1 MVISKFTFSVGSQ
14 IFLLLVRE
22 KKSYRLRH
30 VKFWDDPLL
39 FYPQKEAFLCL
50 ELDVAPQI
58 TPAC

>member
-14 IFLLLVRE
+14 IFFLLVRE
-22 KKSYRLRH
+22 KKSYRLCH

-50 ELDVAPQI
+50 ELDVAP
-58 TPAC
+58 